1 MGKRGKSFERQKAWA
16 LLWNRHSAK
25 TFFTNLIS
33 HSPDKIG
40 NVNPIHTNEL
50 QAVCHLPKV
59 IQNDRSRI
67 QSQVC
72 KAFILN
78 HYPML
83 CYTLN
88 TTKIIKT

>member
-1 MGKRGKSFERQKAWA
+1 MGKRGKSFEGQKGWA

-25 TFFTNLIS
+25 TFFTNLLS
-33 HSPDKIG
+33 QSPDKVGYVI
-40 NVNPIHTNEL
+40 PIHMKEL

-72 KAFILN
+72 KTLILN

-83 CYTLN
+83 HYMLHTG
-88 TTKIIKT
+88 KIIKT